1 MLVSY
6 KSHVKLLDNKHYL
19 IHQCLQDEE
28 WVWFLKKQSVQWTDT
43 QLFVKLVQKKKLF
56 QIHKIKLK
64 HIKHAEASA
73 EVIVTISKKQVL
85 TIEETLLLGLAHLLH
100 RHTS

>member
-1 MLVSY
+1 MG
-6 KSHVKLLDNKHYL
+6 L
-19 IHQCLQDEE
+19 ILEKTISAMNRHSAFC
-28 WVWFLKKQSVQWTDT
+28 KACSN
-43 QLFVKLVQKKKLF
+43 KKLF